1 MVVKEGE
8 ESVLK
13 CDFINVAP
21 VQNLTVRWYRG
32 HESIKT
38 ERFDGEYKQ
47 PVNTSSNYTLV
58 HKRGDNGE
66 KFSCS
71 AELHLGPNGPNPVL
85 TVTSE
90 PYVAAVNCEFSIQ
103 LIVKNDQ
110 LLSVM

>member
-13 CDFINVAP
+13 CDFINVVP
-21 VQNLTVRWYRG
+21 VQNLTVQWYRG
-32 HESIKT
+32 NESIKT
-38 ERFDGEYKQ
+38 ERFEGNDGQ
-47 PVNTSSNYTLV
+47 PVNTSSDYTLV
-58 HKRGDNGE
+58 HNRTDNGV

-71 AELHLGPNGPNPVL
+71 AELHLGPNGPNPVP

-90 PYVAAVNCEFSIQ
+90 PYVAAVNCEFSIR